1 MDYMRVLM
9 RCMLVSAMR
18 VPPVFVAGVHVL
30 GAALGDG
37 YAIEEVPF
45 SSPVACDSHAYV
57 LWATWEC
64 SCI

>member
-18 VPPVFVAGVHVL
+18 VPPVFLAGVHVL

-37 YAIEEVPF
+37 YAVEAQGLSGKLMGGKSENLDVRHPF
-45 SSPVACDSHAYV
+45 
-57 LWATWEC
+57 
-64 SCI
+64 